1 MRLFATVTAGFRGL
15 ARHPARA
22 VLNIIGL
29 LTGVASV
36 VLLIGLAQSVGQA
49 TRAEVAGLGENL
61 AVVYPSGLSSSGVQ
75 TGLGSGSSL
84 TTDDVTAL
92 GNPGYVP
99 DGVAAV
105 PTVGMRDNVVALARS
120 WQTDVLGST
129 DQFASAL
136 GYRIAA
142 GRFFNAAEMQASQ
155 PVVVLGQT
163 VATNVFGASNP
174 LGQLVRINNQPFK
187 VIGVFAARGYSGS
200 FNQDDLAVT
209 PINSA
214 WTYVIPA
221 TAPRI
226 QQIFVV
232 AANANMINAVQNQV
246 TSTLL
251 QRHHI
256 TNPTLADFQ
265 VKTDRDLLSTSL
277 RVANATKWMLVATA
291 VIALLAGAAAI
302 MSLMLSSVR
311 ERTREIG
318 IRRAVGAARAD
329 ILAQFLL
336 ESVILACIGGVAG
349 VALGVGAASTIAQVF
364 SDLPAPVVTPSAV
377 GIALAVAVGV
387 GILAGLYPA
396 ARAALLQPQR
406 AVLFTG

>member
-1 MRLFATVTAGFRGL
+1 MRFLATVATGFRGVS
-15 ARHPARA
+15 RHPARA
-22 VLNIIGL
+22 ALNVIGL
-29 LTGVASV
+29 LTGIASV
-36 VLLIGLAQSVGQA
+36 VLLVGLAQAVGQA
-49 TRAEVAGLGENL
+49 TREAVAGLGANL

-75 TGLGSGSSL
+75 VGLGSGSSL

-92 GNPGYVP
+92 GNPGYVR
-99 DGVAAV
+99 DGIAAV
-105 PTVGMRDNVVALARS
+105 PTVGLRDNVVAAARS

-136 GYRIAA
+136 GYQLAS
-142 GRFFNAAEMQASQ
+142 GRFFNAAELQASQ

-163 VATNVFGASNP
+163 VASNIFGATNP
-174 LGQLVRINNQPFK
+174 LGQLVRINNQPFS
-187 VIGVFAARGYSGS
+187 VIGLLASRGYSGS
-200 FNQDDLAVT
+200 YNQDDLVVM
-209 PINSA
+209 PINSSWA
-214 WTYVIPA
+214 YVIPS

-232 AANANMINAVQNQV
+232 AASANVTNAVQNEI
-246 TSTLL
+246 TTTLL

-256 TNPTLADFQ
+256 TNPALADFQ

-291 VIALLAGAAAI
+291 TIALLAGAAAI

-311 ERTREIG
+311 ERTPEIG

-329 ILAQFLL
+329 ILAQFLI
-336 ESVILACIGGVAG
+336 EAIVLAIIGGIAG
-349 VALGVGAASTIAQVF
+349 VALGFGAASTIAQVF
-364 SDLPAPVVTPSAV
+364 TDLPAPVVTPSAV
-377 GIALAVAVGV
+377 GIALAVALGV

-396 ARAALLQPQR
+396 ARAALLPPQR
-406 AVLFTG
+406 AVLFTA